1 MSEADRQAMI
11 QGMVGGLE
19 ERLRTSPRDRDGWVR
34 LMRAR
39 MVLGDSAAATAAY
52 RNGLRAFADSPTEQ
66 AALTEAARGLRV
78 PGA

>member
-1 MSEADRQAMI
+1 MAPADQQAMV
-11 QGMVGGLE
+11 QGMVAGLE
-19 ERLRTSPRDRDGWVR
+19 ERLRTAPRDRDGWVR

-39 MVLGDSAAATAAY
+39 MVLGESAAATAAY
-52 RNGLRAFADSPTEQ
+52 RNGLRAFADSPAEQ

>member
-1 MSEADRQAMI
+1 
-11 QGMVGGLE
+11 
-19 ERLRTSPRDRDGWVR
+19 
-34 LMRAR
+34 MRAR

-52 RNGLRAFADSPTEQ
+52 RNGIRAFADSPTEQ